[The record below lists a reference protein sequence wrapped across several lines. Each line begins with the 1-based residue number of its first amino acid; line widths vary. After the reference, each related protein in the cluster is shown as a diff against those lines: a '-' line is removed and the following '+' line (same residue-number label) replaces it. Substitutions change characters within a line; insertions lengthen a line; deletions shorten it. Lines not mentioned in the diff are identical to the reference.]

1 MRNHWGAG
9 EFAIEIEMTR
19 LLTLRTQVGGCG
31 VPDDF
36 PLATAWAHLLTRLAD
51 GPDQVHKR
59 AIARHEL
66 RKYHDQ
72 APTTDASTATAMTD

>member
-36 PLATAWAHLLTRLAD
+36 PLATAWAHLLTRLEALKARLPGA
-51 GPDQVHKR
+51 GPDQR
-59 AIARHEL
+59 
-66 RKYHDQ
+66 DG
-72 APTTDASTATAMTD
+72 